1 MAPGS
6 SAVFMLRP
14 LILTLHDYICFKM
27 RNPHCTVG
35 CVDMLAAGTTG
46 SKCVYANIGI

>member
-1 MAPGS
+1 
-6 SAVFMLRP
+6 MLRP
-14 LILTLHDYICFKM
+14 LILALHDDIRFKM
-27 RNPHCTVG
+27 RDPHRTVG